1 MPDKILPTRE
11 VFEEVEKWNTDA
23 LVYKRMTGESQA
35 LDIYMSLGK
44 AAEGLAKIDHLS
56 VAAAMGQYVVELY
69 TQMAYAGVS
78 PNEFNCIFLVSK
90 PDRQQYSANYLY
102 HQLMCATTRLV
113 SNVSQFNGPAGN
125 DLIRGLMIGQLNET
139 LCLLRSL
146 ASRCGIYPD
155 RIIVNAGKVYCSRPG
170 KLNEFGQLSM
180 QPTAFDEEVNKLME
194 AVEKKMTDT
203 VSVAYGLNA
212 EVLIGSPV
220 NVEGRIE
227 PSGWTLS
234 TYIRSH
240 LSIELKKLT
249 DNFPQGAWLST
260 DILAVQV
267 AELVDRTM
275 ERFVATSPKWKSLLD
290 NRLPGIAVG
299 IKGNKLQLTYNSH
312 LLFVLDTMAKDQP
325 R

>member
-23 LVYKRMTGESQA
+23 LVYKHMTVESQA
-35 LDIYMSLGK
+35 LDIYMTLGK
-44 AAEGLAKIDHLS
+44 VAEGLAKIDHPS
-56 VAAAMGQYVVELY
+56 VAAALGQYVVELY

-78 PNEFNCIFLVSK
+78 PNEFNCVFLVSQ
-90 PDRQQYSANYLY
+90 PDRKQYSANYLY

-113 SNVSQFNGPAGN
+113 SNASQFNGPAGN
-125 DLIRGLMIGQLNET
+125 DLIRGIMVGQLNET

-180 QPTAFDEEVNKLME
+180 EPTSFDKKVDQIT
-194 AVEKKMTDT
+194 AVLEKKFVT
-203 VSVAYGLNA
+203 VALGIDA
-212 EVLIGSPV
+212 EKLVGSPV
-220 NVEGRIE
+220 NVVEDRIE
-227 PSGWTLS
+227 PSGWTLA
-234 TYIRSH
+234 TYIRNH

-275 ERFVATSPKWKSLLD
+275 ARFVATSPKWKSLLD

>member
-23 LVYKRMTGESQA
+23 LVYKHMTVESQA
-35 LDIYMSLGK
+35 LDLYMSLGK

-113 SNVSQFNGPAGN
+113 SNASQFNGPAGN
-125 DLIRGLMIGQLNET
+125 DLIRGIMIGQLNET

-180 QPTAFDEEVNKLME
+180 EPTSFDKKVDQIT
-194 AVEKKMTDT
+194 AVLEKKFVT
-203 VSVAYGLNA
+203 VALGIDA
-212 EVLIGSPV
+212 EKLVGSPV
-220 NVEGRIE
+220 NVAEDRIE

-234 TYIRSH
+234 TYIRNH

-260 DILAVQV
+260 DILAVQI

-275 ERFVATSPKWKSLLD
+275 ARFVASSPKWKSLLD

>member
-23 LVYKRMTGESQA
+23 LVYKHMTVESQA

-56 VAAAMGQYVVELY
+56 VAAALGQYVVELY

-102 HQLMCATTRLV
+102 HQLMCATTRLI
-113 SNVSQFNGPAGN
+113 SNASQFNGPAGN
-125 DLIRGLMIGQLNET
+125 DLIRGIMIGQLNET

-155 RIIVNAGKVYCSRPG
+155 RVIVNAGKVYCSRAG

-180 QPTAFDEEVNKLME
+180 EPMPFDEKVDQITSAL
-194 AVEKKMTDT
+194 EKKFVT
-203 VSVAYGLNA
+203 VALGIDA
-212 EVLIGSPV
+212 EKLVGSPV
-220 NVEGRIE
+220 NVVEDRIE
-227 PSGWTLS
+227 PSGWTLA
-234 TYIRSH
+234 TYIRNH

-260 DILAVQV
+260 DILAVQI

-275 ERFVATSPKWKSLLD
+275 ARFVATSPKWKPLLD

-299 IKGNKLQLTYNSH
+299 ISHGKLQLTYNSH
-312 LLFVLDTMAKDQP
+312 LLYVLDTMAKDQP

>member
-23 LVYKRMTGESQA
+23 LVYKHMTVESQA

-113 SNVSQFNGPAGN
+113 SNASQFNGPAGN
-125 DLIRGLMIGQLNET
+125 DLIRGIMIGQLNET

-180 QPTAFDEEVNKLME
+180 EPTSFDKKVDQITSAL
-194 AVEKKMTDT
+194 EKKFVT
-203 VSVAYGLNA
+203 VALGIDA
-212 EVLIGSPV
+212 EKLVGSPV
-220 NVEGRIE
+220 NVAEDRIE
-227 PSGWTLS
+227 PTGWTLA
-234 TYIRSH
+234 TYIRNH

-260 DILAVQV
+260 DILAVQI

-299 IKGNKLQLTYNSH
+299 ISHGKLQLTYNSH
-312 LLFVLDTMAKDQP
+312 LLYVLDTMAKDQP

>member
-11 VFEEVEKWNTDA
+11 TFEEVEKWNTNA
-23 LVYKRMTGESQA
+23 LVYKHMTVESQA

-44 AAEGLAKIDHLS
+44 VAEGLAKIDHLS
-56 VAAAMGQYVVELY
+56 VAAAVGQYVVELY

-78 PNEFNCIFLVSK
+78 PNEFNCVFLVSQ
-90 PDRQQYSANYLY
+90 PDRKQYSANYLY

-113 SNVSQFNGPAGN
+113 SNASQFNGPAGN
-125 DLIRGLMIGQLNET
+125 DLIRGIMVGQLNET

-170 KLNEFGQLSM
+170 VLNEFGQLSM
-180 QPTAFDEEVNKLME
+180 QPTPFDEEVDRVTAAL
-194 AVEKKMTDT
+194 EKKFIT
-203 VSVAYGLNA
+203 VALGVDA
-212 EVLIGSPV
+212 ETLGGSLPE
-220 NVEGRIE
+220 NRIE
-227 PSGWTLS
+227 PSGWTLA

-240 LSIELKKLT
+240 LSLELKKLT

-260 DILAVQV
+260 DILAVQI

-275 ERFVATSPKWKSLLD
+275 ARFVATSPKWKSLLD

-299 IKGNKLQLTYNSH
+299 INRNKLQLTYNSH

>member
-23 LVYKRMTGESQA
+23 LVYKHMTVESQA

-56 VAAAMGQYVVELY
+56 VAAALGQYVVELY

-78 PNEFNCIFLVSK
+78 PNEFNCVFLVSQ
-90 PDRQQYSANYLY
+90 PDRKQYSANYLY

-113 SNVSQFNGPAGN
+113 SNASQFNGPAGN

-155 RIIVNAGKVYCSRPG
+155 RVIVNAGKVYCSRPG
-170 KLNEFGQLSM
+170 NLNEFGQLSM
-180 QPTAFDEEVNKLME
+180 EPTSFDKKVDQITSAL
-194 AVEKKMTDT
+194 EKKFVT
-203 VSVAYGLNA
+203 VALGIDA
-212 EVLIGSPV
+212 EKLVGSPV
-220 NVEGRIE
+220 NVVEDRIE
-227 PSGWTLS
+227 PSGWTLA
-234 TYIRSH
+234 TYIRNH

-275 ERFVATSPKWKSLLD
+275 ERFVAASPKWKSLLD
-290 NRLPGIAVG
+290 NRLPGILVG
-299 IKGNKLQLTYNSH
+299 INGNKLQLTYNTH